1 MNWLLSNMLDRL
13 ILSSCFWDL
22 ICHLRVKTLKLKLE
36 SFEGWLLK
44 RVDMVFL
51 LRFFESFIK
60 GCMALFLDH
69 FPVLISMFT
78 LVSEPTAMDDIPGI
92 LLILLLYL
100 ELVLFGGSLSGNL
113 LKVDGEGVSTG
124 LEGTHAEVSLR
135 DHISLLLLLH
145 SRFLLLLLLFSFLL
159 LGSAPMD
166 MLLLSVLRHRLLLF
180 LHLLFLGKV
189 ERL

>member
-1 MNWLLSNMLDRL
+1 
-13 ILSSCFWDL
+13 
-22 ICHLRVKTLKLKLE
+22 
-36 SFEGWLLK
+36 
-44 RVDMVFL
+44 
-51 LRFFESFIK
+51 
-60 GCMALFLDH
+60 
-69 FPVLISMFT
+69 MFT